1 MIQRGLTTSLDISI
15 FDDAGAALTPTAA
28 VVSVYAGDRTVPI
41 VDAAVAVHASTSTYS
56 LLAALTTDEALS
68 SEWQEHWVLTIAG
81 SDHEFRRTI
90 YLCRTVP
97 LPTITDT
104 DLGDY
109 HADILDH
116 IDPDETTLE
125 RQRTKA
131 WAHIERQLIRAG
143 RRPELVLDGWQL
155 ADVHAFKTLEI
166 FFRDSAQAVGDE
178 RWKELSEE
186 YRNLFD
192 EEWKQINFAYDADE
206 DGRVDEDQNLAATGV
221 TWLC

>member
-1 MIQRGLTTSLDISI
+1 
-15 FDDAGAALTPTAA
+15 
-28 VVSVYAGDRTVPI
+28 
-41 VDAAVAVHASTSTYS
+41 
-56 LLAALTTDEALS
+56 
-68 SEWQEHWVLTIAG
+68 
-81 SDHEFRRTI
+81 
-90 YLCRTVP
+90 
-97 LPTITDT
+97 
-104 DLGDY
+104 
-109 HADILDH
+109 
-116 IDPDETTLE
+116 
-125 RQRTKA
+125 
-131 WAHIERQLIRAG
+131 
-143 RRPELVLDGWQL
+143 VLDGWQL